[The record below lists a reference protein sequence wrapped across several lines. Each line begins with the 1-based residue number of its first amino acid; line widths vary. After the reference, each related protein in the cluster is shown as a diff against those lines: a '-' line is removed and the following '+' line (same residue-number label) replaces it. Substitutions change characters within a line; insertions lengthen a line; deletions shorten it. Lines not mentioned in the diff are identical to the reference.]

1 MAIKK
6 HSAFALLDILI
17 KYTDEN
23 HLLTAREIIN
33 ILEKQYDLTIERRTL
48 YSNIEILEQA
58 GYKISK
64 YEDNGKGYFL

>member
-1 MAIKK
+1 MGDNKMAIKK

-33 ILEKQYDLTIERRTL
+33 ILEK
-48 YSNIEILEQA
+48 
-58 GYKISK
+58 
-64 YEDNGKGYFL
+64 